1 MTTAPP
7 LDIPQHGPT
16 AERDRLA
23 TTLFLA
29 AVLHGM
35 LIAGISFSVDGG
47 PGDAPGLEVAPTERG
62 ARDEARDAPAAY
74 IGASAQRGGGTTRER
89 VAAEL
94 PDGAQAGLGGADA
107 GGAAANADSA
117 APQPETAE
125 AVIGTSSSRLRLR
138 FVAMPQATTEARLAG
153 DPVALPFAGE
163 PLTVAA
169 TLSGPAMPVADLL
182 RADTEASVIAPY
194 LEAWRAKVE
203 RLGTLNYPA
212 IARRLDTRISPVLGV
227 ELAADGRLVAVAV
240 QRSSGFA
247 DIDQAAIEILKLA
260 SPFDPFPRELARR
273 HPTLRFA
280 YEWRFDRSGG
290 DSDSGGGDSAAA
302 AAYSAP

>member
-7 LDIPQHGPT
+7 LDIPRSGPT

-35 LIAGISFSVDGG
+35 LIAGISFSVDGSLS
-47 PGDAPGLEVAPTERG
+47 DAPGLEVAPTERG
-62 ARDEARDAPAAY
+62 ARDEARDGPAAY

-94 PDGAQAGLGGADA
+94 PAGAQPGLGGTGARGDAADA
-107 GGAAANADSA
+107 DAAAT
-117 APQPETAE
+117 PPEPAE
-125 AVIGTSSSRLRLR
+125 AVIGTSSSRVRLRLI
-138 FVAMPQATTEARLAG
+138 AMPQASADTRLAG

-169 TLSGPAMPVADLL
+169 TLSGPAVPVSELL
-182 RADTEASVIAPY
+182 QADTEASVIAPY

-212 IARRLDTRISPVLGV
+212 IARRLETRISPVLGV

-290 DSDSGGGDSAAA
+290 SGGDSGAP

>member
-1 MTTAPP
+1 MTTAPLP
-7 LDIPQHGPT
+7 EIARTGPT

-35 LIAGISFSVDGG
+35 LIAGVSFSVDDGLS
-47 PGDAPGLEVAPTERG
+47 DAPGLEVAPTERG
-62 ARDEARDAPAAY
+62 ARDAARDTPAAY

-94 PDGAQAGLGGADA
+94 PDGALAGLGGADTSGDA
-107 GGAAANADSA
+107 VDVGMMQPASA
-117 APQPETAE
+117 A
-125 AVIGTSSSRLRLR
+125 AVIGTSAERLRLR
-138 FVAMPQATTEARLAG
+138 FIALPPTRADARMAG

-163 PLTVAA
+163 PQVVAA
-169 TLSGPAMPVADLL
+169 VLSGPALPVTELL
-182 RADTEASVIAPY
+182 QADTQASVIAPY

-212 IARRLDTRISPVLGV
+212 IARRLETRISPVLGV
-227 ELAADGRLVAVAV
+227 ELAADGRLAAVAV
-240 QRSSGFA
+240 QRSSGFS
-247 DIDQAAIEILKLA
+247 DVDQAAIEILKLA
-260 SPFDPFPRELARR
+260 SPFDPFPRELARA

-280 YEWRFDRSGG
+280 YEWRFDRGRAGG
-290 DSDSGGGDSAAA
+290 DSGSA